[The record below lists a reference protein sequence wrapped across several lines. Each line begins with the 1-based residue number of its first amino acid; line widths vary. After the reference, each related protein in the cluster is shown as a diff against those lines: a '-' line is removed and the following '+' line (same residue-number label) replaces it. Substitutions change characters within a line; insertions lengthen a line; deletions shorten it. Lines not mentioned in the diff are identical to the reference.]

1 MIDARYLQRRI
12 SQKLLFAKQL
22 LNLGETEAIREA
34 VASHLAVAY
43 SAWLAEI
50 VNDRHHPLNDAEGET
65 AQQMAATTSQHIP
78 AVLAECVELEKRND
92 SWVSLVL
99 ASSKIAQDIV
109 NKPPPR
115 VRPGQ
120 IALSVVDT
128 GPTLASHE
136 QLCDALAQFE
146 SVLDRYRESMQE
158 F

>member
-22 LNLGETEAIREA
+22 LSVGDKEAVRES

-50 VNDRHHPLNDAEGET
+50 VNDRHHPLDDAEGET
-65 AQQMAATTSQHIP
+65 AQQLAESTSRHIP
-78 AVLAECVELEKRND
+78 AVLAECVELEKRPD

-99 ASSKIAQDIV
+99 ASADIAMDIV

-120 IALSVVDT
+120 IALNVVGS
-128 GPTLASHE
+128 GPVLASYD
-136 QLCDALAQFE
+136 QLCDALLQFE
-146 SVLDRYRESMQE
+146 TVLDRYRESMQE